1 MMKFTFKDYILI
13 AIALIAFILFCTLW
27 YIGDMALRH
36 DLKLIAFS
44 VIAGATFMFIA
55 LCGKERR

>member
-1 MMKFTFKDYILI
+1 MMKFTLKDYILM
-13 AIALIAFILFCTLW
+13 AISVIAFLTLCTLW
-27 YIGDMALRH
+27 YIGDMAIHH